1 MCDNNTTDIF
11 PKKVEF
17 SVKTGRA
24 QERALLL
31 FRFFFLESA
40 DALAVASNGLSF
52 PFPPLVA
59 TRFSVWRRR
68 SLKLPFSVWTT
79 EVHQSYS
86 AMGVGKSALLQRK
99 EGWKNGY
106 GVVRNSVTK
115 EGRKGCFGVSLLLL
129 FPLFQLTMPARAAA
143 AWVGV
148 REISV

>member
-11 PKKVEF
+11 PKNVRIFRQNWACPRARASSF
-17 SVKTGRA
+17 SI
-24 QERALLL
+24 
-31 FRFFFLESA
+31 FLESA